1 MEITLSLIL
10 KISII
15 IIIVIVL
22 SSILYIKYTSDFF
35 SENSLDNKIK
45 DFAGDPRYID
55 DDFLKSLEYQ
65 TLFDSKLDNISKELK
80 NFNTEIINYKLKLD
94 NIDKNIEDIRNK
106 ELSIKQISTIESE
119 DMIK

>member
-45 DFAGDPRYID
+45 DFTADPKYID

>member
-1 MEITLSLIL
+1 MEITLSLVL
-10 KISII
+10 KILIII
-15 IIIVIVL
+15 IIIVVL

-45 DFAGDPRYID
+45 DFSADPNFID

-94 NIDKNIEDIRNK
+94 NIDKNLEDLRNK
-106 ELSIKQISTIESE
+106 ELSIEQTTTIESE
-119 DMIK
+119 DMVK

>member
-45 DFAGDPRYID
+45 DFTGDPKYID